1 MIEDIEAYRPHT
13 TVVFFGGNKTHWWTR
28 LLKKGYYHCFIAM
41 DIGCRKWVLIDPVMN
56 YTDFI
61 VVQNDNYFIKTVA
74 DKGYTYII
82 TEPKFILNRKK
93 WHIRPF
99 TCVEVVK
106 NFLGIT
112 KPFIFTPYQLYKHI
126 KKESK

>member
-1 MIEDIEAYRPHT
+1 MIDNIEAYRPYT
-13 TVVFFGGNKTHWWTR
+13 AVVFFGGNKTHWWTR
-28 LLKKGYYHCFIAM
+28 FLKKGYYHCFIAM
-41 DIGCRKWVLIDPVMN
+41 DTGYRKWVLIDPVMN

-61 VVQNDNYFIKTVA
+61 VVQNGDNFIKTIA
-74 DKGYTYII
+74 NKGYTYVRIK
-82 TEPKFILNRKK
+82 PKFVCDRKR

-106 NFLGIT
+106 NFLGIS

-126 KKESK
+126 KKESE

>member
-1 MIEDIEAYRPHT
+1 MSDTIKAYRPHT
-13 TVVFFGGNKTHWWTR
+13 VVVFFGGNKTHWWTR
-28 LLKKGYYHCFIAM
+28 FLKKGYYHCFIAM
-41 DIGCRKWVLIDPVMN
+41 DLGYSTWVLIDPVMN

-61 VVQNDNYFIKTVA
+61 VVNNDNNFIKNLA

-82 TEPKFILNRKK
+82 IKPKFIWDRKK

-112 KPFIFTPYQLYKHI
+112 KPFIFTPYQLYKYI

>member
-13 TVVFFGGNKTHWWTR
+13 IVVFFGGNKTHWWTR
-28 LLKKGYYHCFIAM
+28 FLKKGYYHCFIAM
-41 DIGCRKWVLIDPVMN
+41 DIGYTKWVLIDPVMN

-61 VVQNDNYFIKTVA
+61 VVQNDKYFIETIA
-74 DKGYTYII
+74 NKGYTYAI
-82 TEPKFILNRKK
+82 TKPKFIWTRKR
-93 WHIRPF
+93 WNIRPF

-106 NFLGIT
+106 NFLGIS

>member
-1 MIEDIEAYRPHT
+1 MSDTIEAYRPHT

-28 LLKKGYYHCFIAM
+28 FLKKGYYHCFIAM
-41 DIGCRKWVLIDPVMN
+41 DIGCDKWGLIDPIMN

-61 VVQNDNYFIKTVA
+61 VVQNDKYFIKNLA
-74 DKGYTYII
+74 DKGYTYAIMKQ
-82 TEPKFILNRKK
+82 KFVWDRKK

-106 NFLGIT
+106 NFLGISN
-112 KPFIFTPYQLYKHI
+112 PFIFTPYQLYKYI
-126 KKESK
+126 KKEEE

>member
-1 MIEDIEAYRPHT
+1 MIDDIEAYRPYT
-13 TVVFFGGNKTHWWTR
+13 MVVFFGGNRTHWWTR
-28 LLKKGYYHCFIAM
+28 FLKKGYYHCFIAM
-41 DIGCRKWVLIDPVMN
+41 DIGCRKWVLIDPIMN

-61 VVQNDNYFIKTVA
+61 VVQSDNNFIKTVA
-74 DKGYTYII
+74 DKGYTYVI
-82 TEPKFILNRKK
+82 TKPKFVWNRKR

-106 NFLGIT
+106 NFLGIS
-112 KPFIFTPYQLYKHI
+112 KSFIFTPYQLYKYI